1 MILETQNILKR
12 GTPTIK
18 EENNGTTSQEL

>member
-1 MILETQNILKR
+1 MILETLNILKR

-18 EENNGTTSQEL
+18 EENNGITSQEL